1 MKHVITLFFL
11 FSLFYNSVA
20 DEARIEATLI
30 TQHGQI
36 VLELFPNEAPIT
48 VANFLNYSQQGFYD
62 NTLFHRVIP
71 DFMVQGGGFSATF
84 EKKETADPI
93 KNEADNGLL
102 NVRGTV
108 AMSRAS
114 EPDSATSQ
122 FFININNNTFLD
134 HKAKTPTDWGYAVFG
149 RVVAGMEVVDKIQSV
164 PVGAVPPHFA
174 RHAPLNPVVLEKV
187 VLNETAIRW
196 LASPETVTIVSPK
209 PDDTLEKL
217 AEAEKQEKEAAKVAE
232 SVEQVET
239 APATTP
245 PNPPAVET
253 AESTMTA
260 SDAPT
265 PSDVPEAHPARN

>member
-1 MKHVITLFFL
+1 MKHIITLFFL

-20 DEARIEATLI
+20 DEARIEATLV
-30 TQHGQI
+30 TNHGQI

-48 VANFLNYSQQGFYD
+48 VANFLNYSQQGFYE
-62 NTLFHRVIP
+62 NTLFHRIIP
-71 DFMVQGGGFSATF
+71 DFMVQGGGFSADF
-84 EKKETADPI
+84 AKKETADPI
-93 KNEADNGLL
+93 KNEASEHLL

-174 RHAPLNPVVLEKV
+174 RHAPLTPVILEKV
-187 VLNETAIRW
+187 LLNETATRW
-196 LASPETVTIVSPK
+196 LASPESVAIVSPK
-209 PDDTLEKL
+209 PDDLLERV
-217 AEAEKQEKEAAKVAE
+217 AEMERQEKEDAKAAEAAQVTE
-232 SVEQVET
+232 SVEPVKSLESVET
-239 APATTP
+239 TETTALAAP
-245 PNPPAVET
+245 
-253 AESTMTA
+253 
-260 SDAPT
+260 DAPT
-265 PSDVPEAHPARN
+265 PPDLPEVHPTQN